1 MLDTLRHIWHLASYG
16 IGYRAFTEH
25 YLDSYGIFKDV
36 VLAIL
41 AVIAKQGRVRL
52 SERTVAGLE
61 KARKAGRIGGRPKAI
76 ADRGKILELIKEGV
90 STRQVGLQLGI
101 SAATVSRITRT
112 QKA

>member
-1 MLDTLRHIWHLASYG
+1 MLFWPSSLLTPK
-16 IGYRAFTEH
+16 E
-25 YLDSYGIFKDV
+25 
-36 VLAIL
+36 
-41 AVIAKQGRVRL
+41 RVRP

-61 KARKAGRIGGRPKAI
+61 KARKAGRIGSRPKAI
-76 ADRGKILELIKEGV
+76 ADRGKILELIKEGG